1 MRQTQ
6 GTRKG
11 RSSVRAFWADQSGV
25 TTIEYGLIA
34 TLVSVAII
42 GALAT
47 YGEAMS
53 ELYFVE
59 AETVAGVADD
69 AGS

>member
-6 GTRKG
+6 RTRDW
-11 RSSVRAFWADQSGV
+11 RCRIRAFWTDQSGV
-25 TTIEYGLIA
+25 STIEYGLIA

-42 GALAT
+42 GAVAA

-53 ELYFVE
+53 DLYFVE
-59 AETVAGVADD
+59 ADTINSVAA
-69 AGS
+69 AE